1 MEHSD
6 SYNAYRKMIQAGK
19 YKKDIKR
26 LAKELNVLKRDG
38 HITQEE
44 HKELLLLWVSVEVG
58 GTIEQ

>member
-1 MEHSD
+1 
-6 SYNAYRKMIQAGK
+6 MIQAGK